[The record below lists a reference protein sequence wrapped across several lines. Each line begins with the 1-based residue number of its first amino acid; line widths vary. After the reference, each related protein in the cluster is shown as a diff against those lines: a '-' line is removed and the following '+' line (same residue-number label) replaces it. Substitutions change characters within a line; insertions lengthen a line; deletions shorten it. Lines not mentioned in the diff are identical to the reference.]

1 MNIKYK
7 HQLLLNNILINIQQ
21 QLMEQ
26 LLIMILININ
36 FNQFHIN
43 YMNQQW
49 QQFNLKQFKR
59 QQYTILMIN
68 MLNYIN
74 QYLKQHMQ
82 GKQFRQY
89 RIQHSNMLSYMQQF
103 NLLHK
108 QYINQQ
114 NLNNNQMHM
123 RQQQIKD
130 YMQLIHLDIWYKQIL
145 YLRRILVYKKLS
157 RLKNYRQQHLMDKV
171 NSLIQK

>member
-49 QQFNLKQFKR
+49 QQFNLMLFKR

-74 QYLKQHMQ
+74 QKLRQHMQ
-82 GKQFRQY
+82 DKQFRQY
-89 RIQHSNMLSYMQQF
+89 RIQHLNMLSYMQQF

-108 QYINQQ
+108 QHINQK

-130 YMQLIHLDIWYKQIL
+130 YKQLIHLDIWYMQLL
-145 YLRRILVYKKLS
+145 YPRRILVYKKLS